1 MPGILKTVSRAI
13 LRGKKAPSYPD
24 MVESAGAAQKL
35 QKGMKRG
42 RRRVV
47 SPGNPISRMDDSAR
61 KAFARRN
68 LK

>member
-1 MPGILKTVSRAI
+1 MPGIFKTISRAI
-13 LRGKKAPSYPD
+13 LKGKKARSYPD
-24 MVESAGAAQKL
+24 RVESAGAAQKL

-42 RRRVV
+42 RRPVK
-47 SPGNPISRMDDSAR
+47 SMDNPISRLDDSAR